1 MKLKLLLLF
10 IGTALL
16 SCSSIKK
23 TQEAIN
29 YGNFDNAIAI
39 SLKNLRENKFKKGN
53 QPYIIMLEE
62 AYAKANERDLR
73 RLDFLKQEGN
83 PSNLEEIY
91 NTYKNLNNRQESIR
105 PLLPLTI
112 AESNR
117 KANFKFS
124 NYSTKLITAKN
135 QYSEHLYTNAISI
148 LNSSEN
154 KYDFRAVYD
163 DLIYL
168 QSINPNYKETNSLIN
183 EAHTL
188 GTNFVIVSMLN
199 NSNKIIPIK
208 LEADLLNFNTYNL
221 NDLWT
226 VYHSKKQSNLTYD
239 YSLKIFL
246 QEINISPEFVKE
258 KEVIR
263 ENNIVDGWEY
273 LKNKQGEIQKDSLGN
288 KIKVDVYKRVKCKLN
303 MVTQTKS
310 TQVVGQIN
318 YLNLA
323 NQQTTQ
329 SFPLASEF
337 IFENIFANTRG
348 DKRAL
353 NKDELYLTRN
363 QFVPFPSNEQMV
375 YDSGE
380 NLKEKI
386 RQIIIRHKI

>member
-1 MKLKLLLLF
+1 MKLKLLLLL
-10 IGTALL
+10 IGITFL
-16 SCSSIKK
+16 SCNSVKK

-73 RLDFLKQEGN
+73 RLDYLNQENN
-83 PSNLEEIY
+83 PSSLEEIY
-91 NTYKNLNNRQESIR
+91 NTYKNLNNRQEAIR

-112 AESNR
+112 ADSNR
-117 KANFKFS
+117 EANFKFS
-124 NYSTKLITAKN
+124 NYTSKIITAKN
-135 QYSEHLYTNAISI
+135 QYSEYLYTNAISV

-154 KYDFRAVYD
+154 KYDFRVVYD

-168 QSINPNYKETNSLIN
+168 QSINPNYKETNSLID

-208 LEADLLNFNTYNL
+208 LEADLLNFNTYKL

-226 VYHSKKQSNLTYD
+226 VYHAKKQSNLTYD

-263 ENNIVDGWEY
+263 ENKVVDGWKY
-273 LKNKQGEIQKDSLGN
+273 LKNEQGEFQKDSTGN
-288 KIKVDVYKRVKCKLN
+288 NIKVDVYKRVKCKLN

-310 TQVVGQIN
+310 TQVIGQIN
-318 YLNLA
+318 YFNLA
-323 NQQTTQ
+323 NQQITK

-337 IFENIFANTRG
+337 IFENIYANSKG

-363 QFVPFPSNEQMV
+363 QFIPFPSNEQMV

-386 RQIIIRHKI
+386 RQIIIRYKI

>member
-10 IGTALL
+10 IGITLL
-16 SCSSIKK
+16 SCSSVKK

-29 YGNFDNAIAI
+29 YGNFDNAISI

-73 RLDFLKQEGN
+73 RLDFLKQENN
-83 PSNLEEIY
+83 PSNFEEIY

-124 NYSTKLITAKN
+124 NYATKLITAKN
-135 QYSEHLYTNAISI
+135 QYSEYLYSNALAV

-163 DLIYL
+163 DLSYL
-168 QSINPNYKETNSLIN
+168 ESINPNYKNTNQLID

-188 GTNFVIVSMLN
+188 GTNFVIVSMQN
-199 NSNKIIPIK
+199 NSDKIIPIR

-226 VYHSKKQSNLTYD
+226 VYHAKKQPNLTYD
-239 YSLKIFL
+239 YNLKIFL

-273 LKNKQGEIQKDSLGN
+273 KKNKQGEIQKDSLGN
-288 KIKVDVYKRVKCKLN
+288 NIKVDVYKRVKCKLT

-318 YLNLA
+318 YINLA
-323 NQQTTQ
+323 NQQTTT

-337 IFENIFANTRG
+337 IFENIFANTKG

-363 QFVPFPSNEQMV
+363 QFIPFPSNEQMV

-386 RQIIIRHKI
+386 RQIIMRHKI